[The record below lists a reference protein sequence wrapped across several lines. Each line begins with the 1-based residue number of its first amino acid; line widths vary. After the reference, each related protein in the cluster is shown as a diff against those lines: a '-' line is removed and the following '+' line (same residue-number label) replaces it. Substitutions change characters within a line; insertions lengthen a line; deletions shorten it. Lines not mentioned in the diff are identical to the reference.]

1 MDLSVVIVSYNA
13 VDFLRLT
20 LKSVMAACA
29 HITAEVFVV
38 DNNSTDG
45 AAAMVATEF
54 SGCKLIAN
62 KDNPGFAIANNQAIR
77 KACGKYI
84 LILNPDTV
92 VAEDTF
98 TKAMAFMQKTDHV
111 GGLGIRMIDG
121 SGAFLPESK
130 RGIPSP
136 WAALTKMAG
145 LAALF
150 PSSKIFAEY
159 HKGYLSPD
167 KNNPVEV
174 LAGSFMLFKKNVL
187 DKIGLLDEDFF
198 MYGEDIDLSYRT
210 IKAGYQNYYFSDSS
224 IVHFKG
230 ESTIKDETYVKRF
243 YKAMVQ
249 FAKKHFNPTYGFVL
263 KAFIYLGVSLARIIS
278 TLKHAF
284 ARKEQTTISSKIT
297 LLLLQNYLPTKDSIL
312 KLEKSFDVKMVSDLT
327 MEHQGTIVFVQGTMP
342 YKQMIETMD
351 THKNKFSY
359 RFFDT
364 QANVMVGSDNKV
376 VKGQTIA
383 L

>member
-20 LKSVMAACA
+20 LKSVLAACTQ
-29 HITAEVFVV
+29 ITAEVFVV

-45 AAAMVATEF
+45 AAQMVASEF
-54 SGCKLIAN
+54 KDCKLIAN

-77 KACGKYI
+77 MANGKYI

-98 TKAMAFMQKTDHV
+98 TKAMGFMQKTSDA

-121 SGAFLPESK
+121 AGAFLPESK

-145 LAALF
+145 LSSLF
-150 PSSKIFAEY
+150 PFSKIFAEY

-167 KNNPVEV
+167 ENNPVEV
-174 LAGSFMLFKKNVL
+174 LAGAFMLFKKSVL

-198 MYGEDIDLSYRT
+198 MYGEDIDLSYRA
-210 IKAGYQNYYFSDSS
+210 IKAGYRNYYFADSS

-230 ESTIKDETYVKRF
+230 ESTIKDKIYVKRF
-243 YKAMVQ
+243 YTAMVQ
-249 FAKKHFNPTYGFVL
+249 FAKKHFNPSYGFIL
-263 KAFIYLGVSLARIIS
+263 KVFIYLGVSFARMAS

-284 ARKEQTTISSKIT
+284 ALKEQKTTSSKIT
-297 LLLLQNYLPTKDSIL
+297 LLLLQKYLPPVDTIHT
-312 KLEKSFDVKMVSDLT
+312 LEKIFEVKAVSDLAT
-327 MEHQGTIVFVQGTMP
+327 EHQGTVLFVQGKMP
-342 YKQMIETMD
+342 YKQMIKTMD
-351 THKNKFSY
+351 THKDKFSY
-359 RFFDT
+359 RFFDPLK
-364 QANVMVGSDNKV
+364 NVIIGSDNRI
-376 VKGQTIA
+376 VKGQTIT

>member
-20 LKSVMAACA
+20 LKSVTAACA
-29 HITAEVFVV
+29 SIKAEVFVV

-45 AAAMVATEF
+45 AAKMVATDF
-54 SGCKLIAN
+54 KDCKLIAN

-77 KACGKYI
+77 MACGKYI

-98 TKAMAFMQKTDHV
+98 TKAMAFMQKTNDA

-121 SGAFLPESK
+121 TGAFLPESK

-136 WAALTKMAG
+136 WAAFTKMAG
-145 LAALF
+145 MSALF

-159 HKGYLSPD
+159 HKGYLSPAE
-167 KNNPVEV
+167 NYPVEV
-174 LAGSFMLFKKNVL
+174 LSGAFMLFKKSTL
-187 DKIGLLDEDFF
+187 DHIGLLDEDFF
-198 MYGEDIDLSYRT
+198 MYGEDIDLSFRA
-210 IKAGYQNYYFSDSS
+210 IKAGYRNYYFSDSS

-230 ESTIKDETYVKRF
+230 ESTIKDETYVNRF

-249 FAKKHFNPTYGFVL
+249 FAKKHFNPSYGFVL
-263 KAFIYLGVSLARIIS
+263 KAFIYVGVSLARLLS

-284 ARKEQTTISSKIT
+284 ARKEQTSIPSKVT
-297 LLLLQNYLPTKDSIL
+297 LLLLENYLPPLATIR
-312 KLEKSFDVKMVSDLT
+312 KLEKMFEVKMVSDLSV
-327 MEHQGTIVFVQGTMP
+327 EHGGTVMFVQGTMP
-342 YKQMIETMD
+342 YKQMIKTMD
-351 THKNKFSY
+351 AHKDKFSY
-359 RFFDT
+359 RFLDT
-364 QANVMVGSDNKV
+364 QKNVIVGSDNKV
-376 VKGQTIA
+376 VKGQTIT